1 VSRTKPINAQYNVA
15 QAGNLT
21 DRISTHMRR
30 RMYARFIKA
39 GVGDEDTILDVGV
52 TSDRDQLASNYLE
65 AWHPRKDRITAC
77 GIDDASF
84 LEELYPGLRFVRADG
99 KALPFADAS
108 FDWVHSSAVLEHV
121 GSAAEQAKFLAELH
135 RVCRKGLFA
144 TTPNRWFPVEFHT
157 VLPLVHWLPKRW
169 FRALLRLL
177 GHREL
182 ALEQHLN
189 LLGRRDLAA
198 ACASAGLGDWR
209 IGSVSLGFWPSNLLL
224 LARKADASRSE
235 SSRTQAS

>member
-1 VSRTKPINAQYNVA
+1 MIRKDSINAQYNVA
-15 QAGNLT
+15 RGGGLT
-21 DRISTHMRR
+21 DRVSTYMRR
-30 RMYARFIKA
+30 RMYARFIAA
-39 GVGDEDTILDVGV
+39 GVADDDHILDVGV

-84 LEELYPGLRFVRADG
+84 LEEQYPGMRFVPGDG
-99 KALPFADAS
+99 KDLPFPSAS

-121 GSAAEQAKFLAELH
+121 GSAAEQAKFIAELH
-135 RVCRKGLFA
+135 RVCRKGIFI

-157 VLPLVHWLPKRW
+157 VLPLVHWLPRPW

-182 ALEQHLN
+182 ALEKNLN
-189 LLGRRDLAA
+189 LLGRGDLES
-198 ACASAGLGDWR
+198 ACMLAGLVDWR
-209 IGSVSLGFWPSNLLL
+209 IDSVALGGWPSNLLL
-224 LARKADASRSE
+224 VASRAHPSHAIG
-235 SSRTQAS
+235 SRAA